1 MLTLAGMKILSKILL
16 TLAATAALSCAT
28 PTFANIVVNGGFET
42 GNFAGWGQQ
51 GNTGFTGVGTLSP
64 TGVGPHSGSFL
75 AYFGAIGSD
84 GGINQNLVTNA
95 GNTYNLSF
103 WLANDTLNAPSDFSL
118 MWNGATIYS
127 VVDPGPSGYTLFT
140 FNNLLATGALTSL
153 QFNFRQDPAY
163 FELDDV
169 LVNSAPDGGN
179 TLWLLGLA
187 MVGIC
192 LIRRWAPASAK

>member
-1 MLTLAGMKILSKILL
+1 MAMKISTKILL
-16 TLAATAALSCAT
+16 TLTAAAAISLAS

-42 GNFAGWGQQ
+42 GNFAGWAQQ
-51 GNTGFTGVGTLSP
+51 GDTGFTGVGTSSP

-75 AYFGAIGSD
+75 AYFGAIGDD
-84 GGINQNLVTNA
+84 GGINQSLVTNA

-103 WLANDTLNAPSDFSL
+103 WLANDTLSSPSDYSVF
-118 MWNGATIYS
+118 WNGGFVTGA
-127 VVDPGPSGYTLFT
+127 VNPGPSGYTLFT
-140 FNNLLATGALTSL
+140 FNNLLATGSLTALD
-153 QFNFRQDPAY
+153 FNFRQDPAY

-169 LVNSAPDGGN
+169 VVNSAPDGGN
-179 TLWLLGLA
+179 TLWLLGLG